1 MALVNAKE
9 MLKKAKQ
16 EKYAIP
22 HININNLEWAKAILL
37 TAEAE
42 KSPIIIAQVKEQLN
56 IWVVLKL

>member
-42 KSPIIIAQVKEQLN
+42 KSPIIIAHKWRSN
-56 IWVVLKL
+56 